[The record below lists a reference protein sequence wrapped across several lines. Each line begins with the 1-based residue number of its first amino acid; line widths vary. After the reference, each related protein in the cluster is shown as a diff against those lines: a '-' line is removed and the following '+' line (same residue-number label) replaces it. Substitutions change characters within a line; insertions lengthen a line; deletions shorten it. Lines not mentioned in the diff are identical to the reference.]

1 MKFSCDKFNL
11 IKKNYAKTPV
21 FEASKSNL
29 FLNNNSM
36 IISPI
41 SNNFYNNYLQP
52 FNFCY
57 KYK

>member
-41 SNNFYNNYLQP
+41 SNNFYNNYL
-52 FNFCY
+52 
-57 KYK
+57 